1 MVLVPNIDPYAI
13 DPCPPPGTAGWSGIH
28 LSSAELQTLDPLK
41 HGFPKKMFSEMYG
54 NDDEMISFAL
64 YCGTPCPCFGQS
76 HILQPELKQ
85 GKCIVRPESSSIAC
99 GSPTAAIQLLP
110 P

>member
-1 MVLVPNIDPYAI
+1 MV
-13 DPCPPPGTAGWSGIH
+13 W
-28 LSSAELQTLDPLK
+28 DPLEF
-41 HGFPKKMFSEMYG
+41 GRAANPGPPETWFSQKMLFSEMYG
-54 NDDEMISFAL
+54 NDDEMMSFAL